1 MDEFHYTTDMHHQL
15 LHDVK
20 GVSLERVNPDAGTT
34 FPENWQSASSD
45 AGYATPGYKNSQ
57 FQDELPRRAG
67 LRVEPQAFSPNGD
80 GFNDELLLHYET
92 SSPGWVA
99 NAWIFD
105 TSGRM
110 KMQLLK
116 NQLMA
121 VSGTITW
128 NGNDNMG
135 HSIPYG
141 PYVLFFE
148 MYDLKGNIERFRKA
162 IYIIYD

>member
-1 MDEFHYTTDMHHQL
+1 ML
-15 LHDVK
+15 
-20 GVSLERVNPDAGTT
+20 
-34 FPENWQSASSD
+34 
-45 AGYATPGYKNSQ
+45 GYATPGYQNSQ
-57 FQDELPRRAG
+57 FQDELPGRAG

-121 VSGTITW
+121 VSGTISW
-128 NGNDNMG
+128 NGDDSTGSSYSAMARMFSSSRCMTSKEILNASEKR
-135 HSIPYG
+135 SI
-141 PYVLFFE
+141 
-148 MYDLKGNIERFRKA
+148 
-162 IYIIYD
+162 